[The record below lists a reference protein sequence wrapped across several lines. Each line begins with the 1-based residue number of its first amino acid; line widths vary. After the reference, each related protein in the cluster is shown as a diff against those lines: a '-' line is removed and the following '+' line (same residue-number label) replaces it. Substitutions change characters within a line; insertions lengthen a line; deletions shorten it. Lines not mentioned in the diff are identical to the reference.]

1 MNYEKYKKMKY
12 KWARAKLSFF
22 GIYEVWEL
30 VWKQVKK
37 KFWVKKVTC
46 GGRNLIYPMY
56 EK

>member
-37 KFWVKKVTC
+37 NLGKK
-46 GGRNLIYPMY
+46 GYLWWKKSNLSNV
-56 EK
+56 